1 MVGWM
6 GRCARVGDL
15 LSSLYFHKGGDD
27 KGEAQTQAPLSALK
41 MLRDLCREDKG
52 EREKKKNQERE
63 REAFSTLRSLF
74 LENPQKGATKSSA
87 SQSDLHTEKVR
98 LNCR

>member
-52 EREKKKNQERE
+52 EREKKKPRE
-63 REAFSTLRSLF
+63 REGSILNTQIFISGESPEGGDEELRIS
-74 LENPQKGATKSSA
+74 
-87 SQSDLHTEKVR
+87 V
-98 LNCR
+98 